1 MFVLLLG
8 LLLGAYMGQGPRWH
22 ALPIILGLLVGVFGI
37 EYGEGRHMLTTERSN
52 DDSKTSDS
60 SPWNMPGAYQ
70 VGERE
75 ARVRRASGGSFT
87 VYIKYPKD
95 VDQGNTGVALP
106 VVVFFNG
113 FQSRYSWYSRMLQG
127 VASWGFV
134 AVQYQLPALSLINVK
149 DELDRYYDPLMR
161 WIEASDGLVGEV
173 PGMDAVEAVVSA
185 GHSRGGK
192 VASLVFTLTDYSYPI
207 QAAWLID
214 PVDSSMFAPI
224 SENNPSAVASLR
236 KSGKKIGV
244 AGASVLSS
252 CNPVEGNYE
261 KFFAAGAAGSWEIV
275 MNGTSHSQFAD
286 GGAATN
292 AVQDGLCGR
301 GNATR
306 AYIADT
312 MATSMLSWFVDNGV
326 ELPHEDNG
334 TLIVTWFKAGAMVQ
348 QSLDRL
354 TFTQKA

>member
-1 MFVLLLG
+1 
-8 LLLGAYMGQGPRWH
+8 MGSVTGNWQS
-22 ALPIILGLLVGVFGI
+22 LPIIVALLVSI
-37 EYGEGRHMLTTERSN
+37 EYSHGRDMLVTEPK
-52 DDSKTSDS
+52 DEVSKTSDS

-70 VGERE
+70 VGEGE
-75 ARVRRASGGSFT
+75 ARVQRPSGGSFT
-87 VYIKYPKD
+87 VDIKYPKGIGG
-95 VDQGNTGVALP
+95 GNALP

-113 FQSRYSWYSRMLQG
+113 FQSRSSWYAGMLRG

-134 AVQYQLPALSLINVK
+134 TVQYQLPALSLITVK
-149 DELDRYYDPLMR
+149 DELDRYYDPLMG
-161 WIEASDGLVGEV
+161 WIEASDGLVKEV
-173 PGMDAVEAVVSA
+173 PGMSAVQGVVSA

-192 VASLVFTLTDYSYPI
+192 VASLVFTMGDYPI

-224 SENNPSAVASLR
+224 SKDNPSGVASLK
-236 KSGKKIGV
+236 KSGKSIGV

-261 KFFAAGAAGSWEIV
+261 KFYAAGAVGSWKIV
-275 MNGTSHSQFAD
+275 MNGTSHSQFANA
-286 GGAATN
+286 GAATN

-306 AYIADT
+306 GYIADT
-312 MATSMLSWFVDNGV
+312 MATSMVSWFVDNGV
-326 ELPHEDNG
+326 ELPHEENG

-354 TFTQKA
+354 TFTQKS

>member
-1 MFVLLLG
+1 
-8 LLLGAYMGQGPRWH
+8 MGQGPRRH

-75 ARVRRASGGSFT
+75 ARVRRPSGGSFT

-134 AVQYQLPALSLINVK
+134 TVQYQLPALSLINVK

-161 WIEASDGLVGEV
+161 WIEASDGLVGRFL
-173 PGMDAVEAVVSA
+173 GWMLWKLWYQQ
-185 GHSRGGK
+185 GIRGEER
-192 VASLVFTLTDYSYPI
+192 L
-207 QAAWLID
+207 Q
-214 PVDSSMFAPI
+214 
-224 SENNPSAVASLR
+224 
-236 KSGKKIGV
+236 
-244 AGASVLSS
+244 VL
-252 CNPVEGNYE
+252 
-261 KFFAAGAAGSWEIV
+261 F
-275 MNGTSHSQFAD
+275 
-286 GGAATN
+286 
-292 AVQDGLCGR
+292 
-301 GNATR
+301 
-306 AYIADT
+306 
-312 MATSMLSWFVDNGV
+312 
-326 ELPHEDNG
+326 LP
-334 TLIVTWFKAGAMVQ
+334 
-348 QSLDRL
+348 
-354 TFTQKA
+354 